1 MYPYHNLNKKRI
13 RNGELL
19 GYEYVDDYK
28 NIGECLVLYFKTYPF
43 ERPIRPYKYCE
54 YNDLLRE
61 WSNKKYM

>member
-19 GYEYVDDYK
+19 GYEYVDNYK

-43 ERPIRPYKYCE
+43 ERPIRPYKYYE
-54 YNDLLRE
+54 YNDLLKE
-61 WSNKKYM
+61 WSNKEKT